1 MKKYIYG
8 VMALAL
14 AAGFT
19 SCEDDNDSNPTMK
32 KATEFVLNAPE
43 FQKQEVDL
51 ASSTMLTFTCS
62 QPNYG
67 FPMQCKY
74 SLQFSLTGNFTVS
87 VDEAADDESKTPD
100 YQVSDETPS
109 CSIPIS
115 AANMAKGL
123 EQLAKWEE
131 GLVPASVKVYVR
143 AKAEPK
149 AETAANVKD
158 FIVYSNVQ
166 EFTAVPYYIE
176 LKDAPVVL
184 WYLVGNMFGGKWGS
198 EPGNTALPMFIIPD
212 YAYDKKT
219 GLGELEYTN
228 YFITGDYEGNECGT
242 AGFKIQPDNF
252 NWDLGMT
259 GDNGQKGK
267 IIFRNKGDDG
277 GHIVAPDNGYY
288 TIIMNTDKKTAE
300 MKKYEGTVGG
310 TYSAISVIGL
320 GGDWDNDIDMS
331 AYNSDGVE
339 NHVWFTVI
347 NVAAPT
353 EFKFRA
359 DHGWDNNWGSSKS
372 PVGVGVS
379 NGDNIPV
386 EAGKWLVIFND
397 INGYYNLQ
405 AL

>member
-51 ASSTMLTFTCS
+51 ASSNMLTFTCS

-74 SLQFSLTGNFTVS
+74 SLQFSLNGKFDIS
-87 VDEAADDESKTPD
+87 VDEAEADETGATKAD

-109 CSIPIS
+109 CAISIS

-123 EQLAKWEE
+123 EQIAKWEE
-131 GLVPASVKVYVR
+131 GLVPATVKVYVR

-158 FIVYSNVQ
+158 YIIYSNVQ

-176 LKDAPVVL
+176 LKDAPVVM

-288 TIIMNTDKKTAE
+288 TIIMNTDKKEAE
-300 MKKYEGTVGG
+300 MTKLDINPAKFDGV
-310 TYSAISVIGL
+310 AISGSFNEWS
-320 GGDWDNDIDMS
+320 DTAMS
-331 AYNSDGVE
+331 PYNSEGVE
-339 NHVWFTVI
+339 NHCWYIIVDFD
-347 NVAAPT
+347 ADQ
-353 EFKFRA
+353 ELKFKQA
-359 DHGWDNNWGSSKS
+359 GSWDSNWGSKAF

-379 NGDNIPV
+379 NGDNIAVP
-386 EAGKWLVIFND
+386 AGKWLVIFCD
-397 INGYYNLQ
+397 INGYYNFQ